1 MSYVIFLWKILTLRF
16 ARVLGVQR
24 TWIRKASDRTF
35 FALKRVRSAPFL
47 LARPPIVRFRTRK
60 EHDLRSCNFQ
70 PSAPL
75 IAPPE
80 EAASKKKTVPQKQH
94 RLIDLISI
102 AVSLL

>member
-24 TWIRKASDRTF
+24 TWILKASDRTF
-35 FALKRVRSAPFL
+35 FA
-47 LARPPIVRFRTRK
+47 
-60 EHDLRSCNFQ
+60 
-70 PSAPL
+70 L

>member
-24 TWIRKASDRTF
+24 TRIHKASDRTF
-35 FALKRVRSAPFL
+35 FA
-47 LARPPIVRFRTRK
+47 
-60 EHDLRSCNFQ
+60 
-70 PSAPL
+70 L

>member
-1 MSYVIFLWKILTLRF
+1 MSYVIFLWEIFNPLFCL
-16 ARVLGVQR
+16 VLGVHR

-35 FALKRVRSAPFL
+35 FALKRVRSAPLL

-60 EHDLRSCNFQ
+60 EHDLRPCNFQ

-80 EAASKKKTVPQKQH
+80 EAASKKKAAPQKQH
-94 RLIDLISI
+94 RHIDLISI

>member
-24 TWIRKASDRTF
+24 TRIRKASDRTF
-35 FALKRVRSAPFL
+35 FA
-47 LARPPIVRFRTRK
+47 
-60 EHDLRSCNFQ
+60 
-70 PSAPL
+70 L

-80 EAASKKKTVPQKQH
+80 EAASKKKAVPQKQH

>member
-35 FALKRVRSAPFL
+35 FAL
-47 LARPPIVRFRTRK
+47 
-60 EHDLRSCNFQ
+60 
-70 PSAPL
+70 

-94 RLIDLISI
+94 RLIDLIPI
-102 AVSLL
+102 ALSLL

>member
-1 MSYVIFLWKILTLRF
+1 MSYVIFLWKILTFRF

-35 FALKRVRSAPFL
+35 FA
-47 LARPPIVRFRTRK
+47 
-60 EHDLRSCNFQ
+60 
-70 PSAPL
+70 L

>member
-24 TWIRKASDRTF
+24 TRIRKASDRTF
-35 FALKRVRSAPFL
+35 FAL
-47 LARPPIVRFRTRK
+47 
-60 EHDLRSCNFQ
+60 
-70 PSAPL
+70 
-75 IAPPE
+75 IALPE